1 LPTITAHIIVRDAA
15 RAANWY
21 AEALGAEIG
30 TRIRIPDG
38 RYMRIELRL
47 GDSQLLIADEF
58 PEMGAIS
65 PQAVGGTY
73 GALTVA
79 VADAD
84 AAWQRALEAGAE
96 VFHELEDAF
105 WCERHGQF
113 IDPFGHRWAVAQR
126 LEEVTPEEVERR
138 AAVLFG
144 APAE

>member
-1 LPTITAHIIVRDAA
+1 
-15 RAANWY
+15 
-21 AEALGAEIG
+21 
-30 TRIRIPDG
+30 
-38 RYMRIELRL
+38 MRIELRL

-105 WCERHGQF
+105 WGERHGQF